1 VSTYI
6 ALLRAIGGNYTL
18 PMKGLVELLE
28 GMELSD
34 VRTYIQTGNAVFRSE
49 ELGPSEL
56 PEGISAEIEK
66 RYGFAPRVI
75 ALTPQELKEA
85 VASNPYPEAEPRTL
99 HLTFLASTPEDPD
112 LAALERLRKDN
123 ERFALEGRTF
133 YFHALTASGSRSS
146 LRVSRGRW
154 ASPERRGTGGRSPG
168 SPRWWTR
175 RADHRTG
182 ARAVRERGAPLAG

>member
-1 VSTYI
+1 MSTYI
-6 ALLRAIGGNYTL
+6 ALLRGIGGNYTL

-28 GMELSD
+28 GMGLSD

-56 PEGISAEIEK
+56 SEGISAEIEN

-75 ALTPQELKEA
+75 VLTPEELGAA
-85 VASNPYPEAEPRTL
+85 VASNPYPEAESEPRTL

-123 ERFALEGRTF
+123 ERFTLEGRTF
-133 YFHALTASGSRSS
+133 YFHAPDGVGRSKLVARIERSLGVPGTARNW
-146 LRVSRGRW
+146 RTVSR
-154 ASPERRGTGGRSPG
+154 
-168 SPRWWTR
+168 
-175 RADHRTG
+175 
-182 ARAVRERGAPLAG
+182 LAEMVDQEL

>member
-1 VSTYI
+1 MSTYI

-28 GMELSD
+28 RMGLSD

-75 ALTPQELKEA
+75 VLTPQELKEA
-85 VASNPYPEAEPRTL
+85 VASNPYPEAEAEPRTL

-112 LAALERLRKDN
+112 LAALERLRKDS

-133 YFHALTASGSRSS
+133 YFHAPDGVGKSKLFARIERLLGIPGTARNW
-146 LRVSRGRW
+146 RTVSR
-154 ASPERRGTGGRSPG
+154 
-168 SPRWWTR
+168 
-175 RADHRTG
+175 
-182 ARAVRERGAPLAG
+182 LAEMVDQEG